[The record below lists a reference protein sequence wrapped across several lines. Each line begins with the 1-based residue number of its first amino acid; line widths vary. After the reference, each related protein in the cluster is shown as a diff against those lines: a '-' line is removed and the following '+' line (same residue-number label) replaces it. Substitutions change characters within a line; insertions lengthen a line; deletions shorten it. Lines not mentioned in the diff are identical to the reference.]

1 MDERLGGQPVQVR
14 VVEGREPAHFM
25 AIFGG
30 KMKIFQGGKG
40 SSFDKDGNERYKDAH
55 KYVTKAFSFLVMEFP
70 KNIFSKLKD
79 PVISI
84 VRQSMRLFLPPL

>member
-1 MDERLGGQPVQVR
+1 MLNVILNLKIYPLYFTRTVELDERLGGQPVQVR

-40 SSFDKDGNERYKDAH
+40 SSFDKDGNQRYKGAH
-55 KYVTKAFSFLVMEFP
+55 KIC
-70 KNIFSKLKD
+70 N
-79 PVISI
+79 
-84 VRQSMRLFLPPL
+84 

>member
-1 MDERLGGQPVQVR
+1 MKGYLVLFILLRTVELDERLGGQPVQVR

-40 SSFDKDGNERYKDAH
+40 SSFDKDGNERYKGAH
-55 KYVTKAFSFLVMEFP
+55 KIC
-70 KNIFSKLKD
+70 N
-79 PVISI
+79 
-84 VRQSMRLFLPPL
+84 

>member
-1 MDERLGGQPVQVR
+1 MKGYLVLFILLRTVELDERLGGQPVQVR

-40 SSFDKDGNERYKDAH
+40 SSFDKDGNERYKGTH
-55 KYVTKAFSFLVMEFP
+55 KIL
-70 KNIFSKLKD
+70 
-79 PVISI
+79 
-84 VRQSMRLFLPPL
+84 